1 MTNRRTVIN
10 SAAFLLASPALAFA
24 QSSEAQF
31 PSRPVTIIVP
41 FAPGQ
46 SGDILARVLGE
57 WLGKLWGKSVL
68 IENKGGVGGLIGS
81 MAAARA
87 APDGYTLLMGSTGPT
102 AISPQLSKAP
112 SYDPRKDFTAI
123 VAAAGVPQMMLVTAK
138 SKYHTVRDLIE
149 DAKRDSGKLSYGTGG
164 KGSLAHLTM
173 EMFKHRAGIDI
184 THIPYKGA
192 APAYTDLLAGR
203 LQVMFDTTPAAIGF
217 VKSGQL
223 RFLAAS
229 TAKRTAAAPDVPT
242 ISEAAGLPGFD
253 VLGWLGILAPAGM
266 DPALQRR
273 LNQDFQKAL
282 EDPGVRQRLET
293 LGLTPIGGSSEEF
306 RRFIES
312 EYEKFGN
319 AIKTSNISAE

>member
-1 MTNRRTVIN
+1 MTTRRTVFK
-10 SAAFLLASPALAFA
+10 SAALFLASPALAVA

-102 AISPQLSKAP
+102 AISPQLSRAP

-123 VAAAGVPQMMLVTAK
+123 VAVAGVPQMMLVTAK
-138 SKYHTVRDLIE
+138 SKYNTVRDLID
-149 DAKRDSGKLSYGTGG
+149 DAKKNSGKLSYGTGG

-203 LQVMFDTTPAAIGF
+203 LDVMFDTTPAAIGF

-229 TAKRTAAAPDVPT
+229 TSKRTAAAPDVLT
-242 ISEAAGLPGFD
+242 ISEAGLPGFD

-266 DPALQRR
+266 DPAIQRR
-273 LNQDFQKAL
+273 LNQDFQRAL
-282 EDPGVRQRLET
+282 EDPGVRRRLDA
-293 LGLTPIGGSSEEF
+293 LGLTPIGGSPEEF
-306 RRFIES
+306 RKFIES
-312 EYEKFGN
+312 EYEKFGS
-319 AIKTSNISAE
+319 AIKTSNITAE

>member
-1 MTNRRTVIN
+1 MTTRRTVCR
-10 SAAFLLASPALAFA
+10 SAALLLASPALALA
-24 QSSEAQF
+24 QNSEAQF

-112 SYDPRKDFTAI
+112 SYDPRKDFTPI
-123 VAAAGVPQMMLVTAK
+123 VAAAGVPQMMLVAAS
-138 SKYHTVRDLIE
+138 SKYRTVQDVID
-149 DAKRDSGKLSYGTGG
+149 DAKRNPGKLSYGTGG

-229 TAKRTAAAPDVPT
+229 TSKRTAAAPEVPT
-242 ISEAAGLPGFD
+242 ISEAGLPGFD

-266 DPALQRR
+266 NSALQQR
-273 LNQDFQKAL
+273 LNRDFQKAL
-282 EDPGVRQRLET
+282 EDPGVRQRLDA
-293 LGLTPIGGSSEEF
+293 LGLTPIGGSPEEF
-306 RRFIES
+306 RKFIES
-312 EYEKFGN
+312 EYEKFGT
-319 AIKTSNISAE
+319 AIKTSNITAD